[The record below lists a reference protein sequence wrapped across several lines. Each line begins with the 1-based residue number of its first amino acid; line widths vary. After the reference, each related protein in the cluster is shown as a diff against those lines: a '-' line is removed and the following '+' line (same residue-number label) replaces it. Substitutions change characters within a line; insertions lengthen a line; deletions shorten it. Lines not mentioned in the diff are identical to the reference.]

1 MAPVSDRPLYNS
13 RIFDSYLKLLRKKHP
28 HVDVSELLSYADMQL
43 HEVLDPGH
51 WFSQRQVDLFH
62 DKLVLL
68 TGDPGFAREA
78 GRYAASSDALG
89 PLRSFMLGLVGPE
102 YLFRIINKLTPR
114 FSRSSRCVSRKTG
127 PYEMELIVTFEEGVR
142 ENPRQCENRIG
153 FFEAAFLV
161 FGYDFPQIRH
171 SECIFNGNNVCR
183 YLISWRPSL
192 AARLV
197 LARRLVF
204 LVLLV
209 ALIAAMF
216 GFLQLLSP
224 VTMGALVLYLA
235 LTLLAHHF
243 ERKGLLASLASM
255 RDSGERLLGQLQEN
269 YDSALMI
276 NEIGKVISTRT
287 ELDDILS
294 SVNQLLLKRLGYGRG
309 IILLAD
315 DDCNVLEL
323 KACFGFDEEQKRR
336 LELFRL
342 PLKQSEQPG
351 VLVSCFLN
359 QQPML
364 VNDIA
369 YVKERALPE
378 NFAFFV
384 EMGVKSFI
392 CAPIVC
398 EGESLGVLAVDDA
411 MRERELLQSD
421 LNLIQGV
428 APVIGIAISNAM
440 RLHNERSLSVQLR
453 KASEQ
458 LERRVAERTAEL
470 RQANQELEFLY
481 DSVSHDLRTPLRIIY
496 GYGELLLDGYGEV
509 FDQTAREYLGCIMS
523 GGERMEATLDRMLDL
538 SEIRQSQIDLQPVD
552 LSRMARSILAD
563 LRIVHPARPLI
574 VEIQE
579 DVVVT
584 GDERLLTSVM
594 ENLIGNAWK
603 YSAGKPESRISFG
616 MRDGVVYVADN
627 GDGFDMAQAEKL
639 FLPFQRLHDDTEFA
653 GHGFGLSM
661 VQRIVERLGG
671 KVWGEGKP
679 GEGATFYFTL
689 AGGNAAG
696 AGAPPPESIDA
707 PPGPLPL
714 S

>member
-1 MAPVSDRPLYNS
+1 MAPASDLPLYNS
-13 RIFDSYLKLLRKKHP
+13 RIFDSYLKLLRKRFP
-28 HVDVSELLSYADMQL
+28 HVDVCELLSHADMQL

-62 DKLVLL
+62 YKLAQL

-78 GRYAASSDALG
+78 GRYSASPDALG

-102 YLFRIINKLTPR
+102 YLFRIINKLSTK

-127 PYEMELIVTFEEGVR
+127 PHQIELVVTFEKGVR
-142 ENPRQCENRIG
+142 ENPSQCENRIG

-161 FGYDFPQIRH
+161 FGYDFPEIRH
-171 SECIFNGNNVCR
+171 TECIFHGSNVCR

-192 AARLV
+192 VARLIF
-197 LARRLVF
+197 ARRIGF
-204 LVLLV
+204 LALL
-209 ALIAAMF
+209 AAVSATLF
-216 GFLQLLSP
+216 GYLQLLSP
-224 VTMGALVLYLA
+224 VMMGALALYLA

-243 ERKGLLASLASM
+243 DSKSLLASLSSM
-255 RDSGERLLGQLQEN
+255 KDSGERLLAQLQEN
-269 YDSALMI
+269 YDSALLI

-287 ELDDILS
+287 RLDDILS

-315 DDCNVLEL
+315 EDFKVLEL
-323 KACFGFDEEQKRR
+323 KSCFGFSEEQMQR
-336 LELFRL
+336 LERFQL
-342 PLKQSEQPG
+342 PLQQSEPQG
-351 VLVSCFLN
+351 VLIRSFRS

-364 VNDIA
+364 VSDIA
-369 YVKERALPE
+369 HVKEHALPE
-378 NFAFFV
+378 NLSFFI

-411 MRERELLQSD
+411 TRERELHQSD

-440 RLHNERSLSVQLR
+440 RLHNERRLSDQLR
-453 KASEQ
+453 KASEL

-470 RQANQELEFLY
+470 SQANQELEFLY
-481 DSVSHDLRTPLRIIY
+481 DSVSHDLRTPLRVIY
-496 GYGELLLDGYGEV
+496 GYGELLLDGYREV
-509 FDQTAREYLGCIMS
+509 LDQTAKEYLSCIMN

-538 SEIRQSQIDLQPVD
+538 SEIRQAQLTMRRVN
-552 LSRMARSILAD
+552 LTRMAHSILTD
-563 LRIVHPARPLI
+563 LRIVDPSRPL
-574 VEIQE
+574 VVDIQE
-579 DVVVT
+579 GVVVT
-584 GDERLLTSVM
+584 GDEKLLTSVM

-616 MRDGVVYVADN
+616 MRDGVMFVADN

-639 FLPFQRLHDDTEFA
+639 FVPFQRLHNDSEFA

-661 VQRIVERLGG
+661 VQRSVERMGG

-679 GEGATFYFTL
+679 GEGATFYFTVQDP
-689 AGGNAAG
+689 AA
-696 AGAPPPESIDA
+696 
-707 PPGPLPL
+707 
-714 S
+714 